1 LASHVGENVEA
12 RYRWLSMSASSPA
25 RANATYEALQALPDD
40 VRAEL
45 VAGAIEVSPSPTP
58 EHGRAQRT
66 LGHLIGGPFDD
77 DDDRGGHGGWWI
89 IPEVD
94 IRLSPH
100 DVVRPDLAGWRRERL
115 PNPWGRL
122 PIEVVPDWIC
132 EIVSTNNAAHDR
144 VTKRRLYAAHGL
156 PYYWL
161 VDPTARTLEALKL
174 DAHAWVELGVWGD
187 GDVACIDPFAAVEL
201 EIGRLFPP
209 RVSASG

>member
-1 LASHVGENVEA
+1 MSGSSHA
-12 RYRWLSMSASSPA
+12 RTA
-25 RANATYEALQALPDD
+25 ATYDALQALPDD

-45 VAGAIEVSPSPTP
+45 LAGVIEVSPSPSP

-94 IRLSPH
+94 VRLSPH

-122 PIEVVPDWIC
+122 PIEIVPDWIC
-132 EIVSTNNAAHDR
+132 EIVSPFNAAHDR

-161 VDPTARTLEALKL
+161 VDPTARTLEALEPE
-174 DAHAWVELGVWGD
+174 AQVWVELGVWGD
-187 GDVACIDPFAAVEL
+187 GDLASIDPFAAVEL
-201 EIGRLFPP
+201 EVGRLFPP
-209 RVSASG
+209 RVDEAG

>member
-1 LASHVGENVEA
+1 
-12 RYRWLSMSASSPA
+12 MSGSSPA
-25 RANATYEALQALPDD
+25 RTNATYDALRALPDD

-45 VAGAIEVSPSPTP
+45 LAGTIEISPSPTP

-115 PNPWGRL
+115 PNPWGKL

-132 EIVSTNNAAHDR
+132 EIVSARNAAHDR
-144 VTKRRLYAAHGL
+144 GRARGWPAVSTAGGPAGLIPDRPRTPYCAVTTRAAS
-156 PYYWL
+156 
-161 VDPTARTLEALKL
+161 
-174 DAHAWVELGVWGD
+174 AW
-187 GDVACIDPFAAVEL
+187 
-201 EIGRLFPP
+201 
-209 RVSASG
+209 